1 MTRMSLIGLLA
12 TCLALL
18 HLVLAQARR
27 VVSSAT
33 WSDARN
39 LISLASSA
47 DRISQLSALGRLD
60 RR

>member
-1 MTRMSLIGLLA
+1 MTRMIFLGLLA
-12 TCLALL
+12 SSVAML
-18 HLVLAQARR
+18 HLVLAQASR
-27 VVSSAT
+27 VISSPA

-39 LISLASSA
+39 LISLAGSA

>member
-1 MTRMSLIGLLA
+1 MTRMILLGLLA
-12 TCLALL
+12 SSVAVLQLILALASRL
-18 HLVLAQARR
+18 I
-27 VVSSAT
+27 SSPA

-39 LISLASSA
+39 LISLAGSA